1 MFDLNG
7 DEFKS
12 QSVAIFNNGVA
23 GKVDNVSI
31 KVEKKKAD
39 DADNAPDYR
48 VIFSDAIGSVN
59 LGIYYPTAQSTEQ
72 QIKLT
77 VGKVLAIARAVMGEA
92 YVFPNVTSANEAI
105 DLCMKLVNK
114 EQDTAKVNIFVTY
127 GNQGNPKGYLG
138 VYKNFDFIEAA
149 GTVNSKLRA
158 TKNPAKPQY
167 NDLLERLEPDTEPA
181 QASNVPAGDTSGWV

>member
-31 KVEKKKAD
+31 KIEKKKAD

-59 LGIYYPTAQSTEQ
+59 LGIYYPSEQSTEQ

-77 VGKVLAIARAVMGEA
+77 VGKTLAIARAVLGED
-92 YVFPNVTSANEAI
+92 YVFPNVSTAKEAI
-105 DLCMKLVNK
+105 DTCMKLVNK
-114 EQDTAKVNIFVTY
+114 EQEDAKVNIFVTY
-127 GNQGNPKGYLG
+127 GTQGNPKGYLG
-138 VYKNFDFIEAA
+138 VYKNFDFIEKA
-149 GTVNSKLRA
+149 GTVNSKLRL

-167 NDLLERLEPDTEPA
+167 NDLLERVEPDTAPQESSAPA
-181 QASNVPAGDTSGWV
+181 DNGGWL

>member
-31 KVEKKKAD
+31 KIEKKKAD

-59 LGIYYPTAQSTEQ
+59 LGIYYPSEQSTEQ

-77 VGKVLAIARAVMGEA
+77 VGKTLAIARAVLGDD
-92 YVFPNVTSANEAI
+92 YVFPNVSTAKEAI
-105 DLCMKLVNK
+105 DTCMKLVNK
-114 EQDTAKVNIFVTY
+114 EQEDAKVNIFVTY
-127 GNQGNPKGYLG
+127 GTQGNPKGYLG
-138 VYKNFDFIEAA
+138 VYKNFDFIEKA
-149 GTVNSKLRA
+149 GTVNSKLRL

-167 NDLLERLEPDTEPA
+167 NDLLERVEPDTAPQEASAPA
-181 QASNVPAGDTSGWV
+181 DNGGWL